1 MKRIIILLFCVIV
14 ITSAFG
20 QAIFG
25 PELLY
30 QFNQPQKMDV
40 YKVNIFFFPIESIF
54 DLSKKLDLEK
64 ANFDTRVKEVIKFL
78 KQNLEI
84 SKTEFENY
92 LLDRGIKLSSLKN
105 LKYFWITNS
114 VYLETN
120 KESIFKIAECD
131 NVKFI
136 EINSGRYRQIKAE
149 IVSNDV
155 PRSVNGA
162 EPSLKAINAHLL
174 WAMGYT
180 GRNRIFLSMDT
191 GVFPDH
197 PAISENYLGRNY
209 PLSQVWYGVRNPE
222 PVDHASSSHGTH
234 TTGTVLGLD
243 RNNNDTIGVAFNAK
257 WIASDPVASS
267 DDELLSPVDFMEVFQ
282 WVLDPDGNPETTDDV
297 PRVINNSWGYDYLLA
312 MQFGACEMPETDILI
327 VIETAGIC
335 SPFSAGNDGPG
346 VSTTGFPAMLA
357 FNEVNPMAIG
367 AVNSNNTIASFSS
380 RGPTLCFEGEG
391 SMKIK
396 PEVVAPGVNIRSASG
411 TDSYAYL
418 QGTSMACPH
427 VSGALLLLSEAF
439 PQATAFE
446 LKNALYQSAKDLG
459 DEEEDNVYGKG
470 LIDVAAAFEFLSQI
484 YEPQPPVNNDYN
496 LFLSISDDAQIDFI
510 CDNQS
515 RYSPVFNIINTGNN
529 QMEDFQ
535 FKLFLNEELIL
546 DSLFNITINSGE
558 NVVFICPELTLNP
571 GRNYLHA
578 IVKPLT
584 TVQEFD
590 VFDNAINKKIIALN
604 HQENFYY
611 NDFQNIE
618 DPVEANLYVVNPDVK
633 NTWTLLNWGSED
645 QFKSIGVNFKTYLPR
660 AGQKDYLYLPK
671 IILPDFDSISLR
683 FTYAYKKRVNYI
695 YKDSLFVDLSTDCGE
710 SFPYTLYINGGE
722 TMATV
727 EGNSLSSVF
736 KPVSAEDFDTVTIDL
751 SSFKNQDI
759 LIRFVAKNDNGSV
772 IYIDKIELN
781 SINNQNIY
789 QSIISQP
796 KIYPSPAKE
805 ILFIE
810 ATVSD
815 DIEIFDITGRKI
827 NEFSCQIGKTGIDI
841 SKYSSGIYFAYFRS
855 LNFTVKFFVE

>member
-1 MKRIIILLFCVIV
+1 MKNIILLLLSGILLSSV
-14 ITSAFG
+14 FG
-20 QAIFG
+20 QAVFG
-25 PELLY
+25 PELLH
-30 QFNQPQKMDV
+30 QFNQPQKSNV
-40 YKVNIFFFPIESIF
+40 YKVNVFFFSTESIF

-64 ANFDTRVKEVIKFL
+64 ASFDTRVKEVTKFL
-78 KQNLEI
+78 KKNLEI

-92 LLDRGIKLSSLKN
+92 LFDRGIKISSLKN
-105 LKYFWITNS
+105 LKYFWISNS
-114 VYLETN
+114 AYLEAD
-120 KESIFKIAECD
+120 KESIFKIAECN

-149 IVSNDV
+149 IVSGYV

-162 EPSLKAINAHLL
+162 EPGLKAINAHLL

-191 GVFPDH
+191 GVYPDH

-267 DDELLSPVDFMEVFQ
+267 NDELLSPVDFMEVFQ
-282 WVLDPDGNPETTDDV
+282 WVLDPDGDPETTDDV

-357 FNEVNPMAIG
+357 FNEVNPMAVG

-380 RGPTLCFEGEG
+380 RGPTLCFDGEV
-391 SMKIK
+391 SLKIK

-439 PQATAFE
+439 PQASAFE
-446 LKNALYQSAKDLG
+446 LKNALYQTAKDLG
-459 DEEEDNVYGKG
+459 DAGEDNVYGNG

-484 YEPQPPVNNDYN
+484 YEPQQPVNNDYN
-496 LFLSISDDAQIDFI
+496 ISLSIADDFEIDFL

-515 RYSPVFNIINTGNN
+515 KYSPVFNINNTGHNPLEN
-529 QMEDFQ
+529 FQ
-535 FKLFLNEELIL
+535 FKLYLNEEFVL
-546 DSLFNITINSGE
+546 DSIINISINSGDFA
-558 NVVFICPELTLNP
+558 VVTCPELSLIP
-571 GRNYLHA
+571 GKNYLHA
-578 IVKPLT
+578 VVKPIT
-584 TVQEFD
+584 PVQEFD
-590 VFDNAINKKIIALN
+590 AFDNAINKKIIALN
-604 HQENFYY
+604 YQENSYY
-611 NDFQNIE
+611 TDFQSIE
-618 DPVEANLYVVNPDVK
+618 DLDEANLYVSNPDLK
-633 NTWTLLNWGSED
+633 NTWTLLNWGTED
-645 QFKSIGVNFKTYLPR
+645 QFKSIAVNFKTYLPR

-671 IILPDFDSISLR
+671 IILPDYDSITLS
-683 FTYAYKKRVNYI
+683 FTYSYKKRVNYV
-695 YKDSLFVDLSTDCGE
+695 YKDSLFVELSKDCGD
-710 SFPYTLYINGGE
+710 SFPFTLYINGGE

-727 EGNSLSSVF
+727 PGNSLSSVF
-736 KPVSAEDFDTVTIDL
+736 KPLSADDFDTVTIDL
-751 SSFKNQDI
+751 SNFKNQDI
-759 LIRFVAKNDNGSV
+759 LIRFVAKNDNGSL

-781 SINNQNIY
+781 SINNQNIS
-789 QSIISQP
+789 QNIISQP

-810 ATVSD
+810 TSVSD
-815 DIEIFDITGRKI
+815 NIEIYDISGRKI
-827 NEFSCQIGKTGIDI
+827 SEFTCQIGKTAIDI
-841 SKYSSGIYFAYFRS
+841 SWFSTGIYFAYFKT
-855 LNFTVKFFVE
+855 LNCAVKFFVE